1 MKKLISQNKSTL
13 FIIIGIVFLFS
24 AVIGD
29 DINYGSA
36 CIGFVFIIIGISKRK
51 KESDFED
58 SEEGELLTDEEEKQV
73 WEEYKSKVEDDED
86 STS

>member
-13 FIIIGIVFLFS
+13 FIIIGIVWLFS

-29 DINYGSA
+29 DINYGST

-51 KESDFED
+51 NESISENE
-58 SEEGELLTDEEEKQV
+58 SEENN
-73 WEEYKSKVEDDED
+73 SK
-86 STS
+86 